1 MGVTFLTGFCDIL
14 IKIKSGNFPEKRE
27 ELSHPSDIVVSVGE
41 EAEKTGPP
49 GPFHLS
55 CLFNGGH

>member
-27 ELSHPSDIVVSVGE
+27 ELSHLSDIVVSVGE
-41 EAEKTGPP
+41 EAGKNRTARPVP
-49 GPFHLS
+49 LV
-55 CLFNGGH
+55 LFI

>member
-27 ELSHPSDIVVSVGE
+27 ELSHLSDIVVSVGE
-41 EAEKTGPP
+41 EAGKNRTARPV
-49 GPFHLS
+49 
-55 CLFNGGH
+55 LFVLFI